1 MGSKTSAEGII
12 IMKIK
17 LTISTD
23 KTDWV
28 DFAQRENIRCSLVK
42 ENTYELLGQF
52 ESLVRL
58 VRREFS
64 DTEQELQEILDSAVE
79 III

>member
-1 MGSKTSAEGII
+1 MGTKTSTKGTA
-12 IMKIK
+12 MKIK

-28 DFAQRENIRCSLVK
+28 DFAHSENIQCTLVK
-42 ENTYELLGQF
+42 ERTYELCGQF

-64 DTEQELQEILDSAVE
+64 DTEQELQKILDSAIE
-79 III
+79 IIL